1 MFRRDASRLARA
13 TQQGCEHHVIDFA
26 FISLLLL
33 LAKEKK
39 KRANFCEAFF
49 RVSEGWSRAALILGW
64 PGGGSVN

>member
-39 KRANFCEAFF
+39 KRINFVDASSWVRE
-49 RVSEGWSRAALILGW
+49 
-64 PGGGSVN
+64 GGGG